1 MSLNCHHKLLSL
13 INLFSREKIMRQWS
27 LLLLL
32 IVSNF
37 AYATEQHNLILFV
50 PDGLRALMVNALNAP
65 TMNQIKDNGVFF
77 KNNHSA
83 YPTLTMPNA
92 SVFSTG
98 HVLGDTG
105 IFSNTIY
112 TKTMNH
118 QAHDTNTPFLENDAV
133 IDELE
138 DQFSGQLMKFNALLD
153 DAQSHGFNTAVIGKV
168 GPTKLFHPLHNQADF
183 PILIDDMTGHNNSIL
198 PQSIRDLLSQNQLP
212 LEAPGRGD
220 NGKSGNATTPG
231 TLTNNLQQQQYFIDV
246 TTKAILPYLKN
257 QNKPFVLIF
266 WSRDPDGTQHNQ
278 GDSLQQVI
286 PGINGPTSLS
296 AIKNADDNLNQ
307 LINTL
312 KTLGLDTNTDIVV
325 AADHG
330 FSTIWKESKTS
341 ESAKQTYPDVP
352 ALQLPPGFL
361 AIDLSHALNLP
372 LFDANQPNHQVSNN
386 EHPLAGNGLI
396 GQDAN
401 HPLVTVVAN
410 GGSDLIYLD
419 QSVDKTIIPK
429 IINALFHEDYVSG
442 VFVDDKLGHYPGT
455 LTFSDIG
462 LVGSAQTP
470 TPAIVVNF
478 RSSYSACRQPFTCS
492 VEIADTTLQQGQ
504 GMHGNFNRADT
515 YPFMAAI
522 GPDFKTNY
530 TDRIPSSNVDMG
542 TTLRYL
548 LGLTPIESTDNKT
561 GRVLMEALRNGKEMP
576 FSRLK
581 KVSDPSSEGKQ
592 TILNIQKVGIHLYLD
607 SGGFSGST
615 LGLY

>member
-1 MSLNCHHKLLSL
+1 
-13 INLFSREKIMRQWS
+13 MRQWS

-32 IVSNF
+32 IISNL
-37 AYATEQHNLILFV
+37 AYAAEQHNLILFV
-50 PDGLRALMVNALNAP
+50 PDGLRALMVNAQNAP
-65 TMNQIKDNGVFF
+65 TMNQIKNNGVFF

-98 HVLGDTG
+98 HILGDTG

-112 TKTMNH
+112 TKETNH
-118 QAHDTNTPFLENDAV
+118 EARDTNTPFLENDRV

-168 GPTKLFHPLHNQADF
+168 GPTKLFHPLRSQSDF
-183 PILIDDMTGHNNSIL
+183 PILIDDMTGHNNSTL
-198 PQSIRDLLSQNQLP
+198 PQAIRDLLTQNQLP
-212 LEAPGRGD
+212 LETPGRGD
-220 NGKSGNATTPG
+220 NGKTGNATTPG

-246 TTKAILPYLKN
+246 TTKILLPYLKN
-257 QNKPFVLIF
+257 QQKPFVLIF

-307 LINTL
+307 LMSSL
-312 KTLGLDTNTDIVV
+312 KVLGLDNSTDVVV

-341 ESAKQTYPDVP
+341 DSVNQTYSDVP
-352 ALQLPPGFL
+352 THQLPPGFL
-361 AIDLSHALNLP
+361 AIDLSRALNLP
-372 LFDANQPNHQVSNN
+372 LFDANQPNHQIGTN
-386 EHPLAGNGLI
+386 EHPLAGNGLL
-396 GQDAN
+396 GRDVT
-401 HPLVTVVAN
+401 HPQVSVVAN

-419 QSVDKTIIPK
+419 HSVDNTMIKK
-429 IINALFHEDYVSG
+429 IIDILFHEDYVSG

-462 LVGSAQTP
+462 LIGSAQTP

-478 RSSYSACRQPFTCS
+478 RSSYTACRQPYTCS

-530 TDRIPSSNVDMG
+530 TDRAPSSNVDMG

-548 LGLTPIESTDNKT
+548 LGLTPLNATDIKL
-561 GRVLMEALRNGKEMP
+561 GRVLEESLINGKEMP

-581 KVSDPSSEGKQ
+581 KVSDPGHEGKQ
-592 TILNIQKVGIHLYLD
+592 TILNIQKVGSHIYLD